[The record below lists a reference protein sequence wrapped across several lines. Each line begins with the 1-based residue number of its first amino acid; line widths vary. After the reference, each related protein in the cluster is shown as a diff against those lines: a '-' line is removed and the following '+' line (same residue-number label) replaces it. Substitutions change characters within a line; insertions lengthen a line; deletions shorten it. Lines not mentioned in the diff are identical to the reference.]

1 MSVGA
6 AVTWKGVKQHGIIK
20 LLPPSTQ
27 KLLMQTTMIEW
38 LTDTTMMEALKP
50 YLLFCMGPT
59 RQEQALLLRTVPTET
74 RVALTQPGLLHCL
87 PDSVQAMLLPAVT
100 PLYDTV
106 TAVHTSSNSSSSS
119 DNRSNALRITQSA
132 SPERSSVRNSDCDVD
147 YTAHSASVD
156 SDDDTV
162 VHGSGTGYA
171 SSCSSDD
178 AAVQNNY
185 DDVSDNV
192 STAANSP
199 ATVRCTAR
207 QQQQQQQQRVNR
219 SNNSNSSN
227 NINSSSSNNGNT
239 AVRSSNTGAN
249 ASVETHQSDSPAN
262 VEVDEPAVET
272 SERVTLEVVARTMVQ
287 NRVKDVAD
295 SVVQGVLSCI
305 NGRVL
310 SGTAVVTGT
319 ALAVQLCSSQRA
331 RKQAKAML
339 SVASIVVLGGVTL
352 TAGGLAAVKA
362 IASMSEQ
369 RTQQQQVQQTT
380 TSEIITLDT
389 CVETELEQSAPQRTA
404 RDLTKDVKLIAY
416 IIALHGTATN
426 SAVYAKLRQ
435 LLLAK
440 TPLSKAAYVT
450 AVLAVIAA
458 AVRRAH
464 HLKAA
469 AKLSAVYGLQ
479 HHAHCGALLLA
490 TKASANAL
498 YICALVLQEQVL
510 EAFESCFNLDEKL
523 MSYGSPTG
531 MPLGVSTS
539 TDLRQTLAFIAR
551 SCNQAPLGMA
561 RFFIQDKEQMSG
573 FVLDA
578 ESCKQQPDGTPLI
591 EVRYMFNMKENVT
604 AQKVQQIN
612 ISMDKAKETHELCQ

>member
-59 RQEQALLLRTVPTET
+59 RQEQALLLRTVPTEA

-106 TAVHTSSNSSSSS
+106 TAVHTSSNSSSISN
-119 DNRSNALRITQSA
+119 NRSNALRITQCA

-178 AAVQNNY
+178 AAVQNSY
-185 DDVSDNV
+185 DDVSDNF

-199 ATVRCTAR
+199 ATVRYTAR
-207 QQQQQQQQRVNR
+207 QQQQQQQHVTH
-219 SNNSNSSN
+219 SNNSGNNSSR
-227 NINSSSSNNGNT
+227 STSGNT
-239 AVRSSNTGAN
+239 AVRSSNTGTN

-262 VEVDEPAVET
+262 VEVDGTEPAVET
-272 SERVTLEVVARTMVQ
+272 SEPVTLEDVARTMVQ
-287 NRVKDVAD
+287 NRVKGAAD

-310 SGTAVVTGT
+310 SGTAVLTGT

-339 SVASIVVLGGVTL
+339 SVVSIAVLGGVTL
-352 TAGGLAAVKA
+352 AAGGLAAVKA

-369 RTQQQQVQQTT
+369 RTQQQQEEQA
-380 TSEIITLDT
+380 TSSE
-389 CVETELEQSAPQRTA
+389 EPGQSAPQRTA
-404 RDLTKDVKLIAY
+404 RNLTKDVKLIAY